1 MARPALPVGETK
13 GERFA
18 TTFTSLSGDER
29 SVGLPERT
37 AITLRRASVGGIV
50 IHAAFIALFGALG
63 VPALAVYNVFSVL
76 VFIGAR
82 QLLQKTGRIQIAVP
96 LVVGEVATHQ
106 ALCVH
111 YLGLDAG
118 FQFWILATLPVLL
131 LMPWERRA
139 VTVGG
144 IVMGLGAF
152 LLLAVHY
159 EGATPPVALS
169 PSLLSKMHTGNE
181 VSAFLFVSAV
191 TYFFARTA
199 EHAEKLAR
207 RAHRQTEALLNNTL
221 PASIAAR
228 LLADGR
234 VPAES
239 FDEATILFADIVGF
253 TTLAQRTEPV
263 ALVALLDDVFSAF
276 DDEADRL
283 GLEKIKT
290 IGDAY
295 MVAAGVPVPRPDHV
309 EAAARMALAM
319 VHVPAR
325 FARKHGVELSIRIGI
340 HTGPVI
346 AGVIGHRKFAYD
358 LWGDT
363 VNTAARMESHG
374 VPGEVHV
381 TDAVKH
387 ALQGRFEFEPRGT
400 VDVKGKGPMTTWF
413 LREKSGP

>member
-1 MARPALPVGETK
+1 MAVRILPTVEKT

-18 TTFTSLSGDER
+18 TALTSLSDTER
-29 SVGLPERT
+29 SVGLPEHT
-37 AITLRRASVGGIV
+37 AVALRGALVGGILV
-50 IHAAFIALFGALG
+50 HAAFIALFWALG
-63 VPALAVYNVFSVL
+63 VPALAFYNVFSVL
-76 VFIGAR
+76 VFAGAR
-82 QLLQKTGRIQIAVP
+82 RLLREEGRIQIAVP
-96 LVVGEVATHQ
+96 LVVSEVGLHQ
-106 ALCVH
+106 TLCVH
-111 YLGLDAG
+111 YLGLGAG

-131 LMPWERRA
+131 LVPWERRT
-139 VTVGG
+139 VTLGG
-144 IVMGLGAF
+144 IAIGLGVF
-152 LLLAVHY
+152 LLLTVHY
-159 EGATPPVALS
+159 EGVAPRVALS
-169 PSLLSKMHTGNE
+169 PSLLSTMRTGNE
-181 VSAFLFVSAV
+181 VSSFSFVSAV

-207 RAHRQTEALLNNTL
+207 RAHLQTEALLNNTL
-221 PASIAAR
+221 PASIVAR
-228 LLADGR
+228 LLEGGR
-234 VPAES
+234 VPADS

-253 TTLAQRTEPV
+253 TQLTQRTEPV

-295 MVAAGVPVPRPDHV
+295 MVAAGVPISRPDHV

-319 VHVPAR
+319 LQVPAR
-325 FARKHGVELSIRIGI
+325 FARKRGVQLSLRIGI

-346 AGVIGHRKFAYD
+346 AGVIGNRKFAYD

-374 VPGEVHV
+374 EPGEVHV

-387 ALQGRFEFEPRGT
+387 ALEGRFDFEPRG
-400 VDVKGKGPMTTWF
+400 VIDVKGKGPMTTWF
-413 LREKSGP
+413 LRAKSGP